1 MEAIDS
7 HLDEIQTKLRNN
19 IQFYLT
25 VNTDRAFWEREDK
38 FRYRNGRELNDRIL
52 DAFQSVYDEYDEV
65 VDNIV
70 CTLQNCAW
78 VGMNVSYPRDPDAHI
93 DRIVDNIMEVY
104 ITSGYSELRAE
115 MLSKILNY

>member
-1 MEAIDS
+1 M
-7 HLDEIQTKLRNN
+7 
-19 IQFYLT
+19 QFYLT

-38 FRYRNGRELNDRIL
+38 FRYRNGRELNNCIAG
-52 DAFQSVYDEYDEV
+52 AFESVYAEYEEI

-78 VGMNVSYPRDPDAHI
+78 VGMNVKYPRDPDAHI

-104 ITSGYSELRAE
+104 ITCGYSELRAE
-115 MLSKILNY
+115 MLSKILNS